1 MAFKL
6 GAEYMWALLMLYS
19 DRKEV
24 DGALTTDGSMFCS
37 PPLKRPK
44 MVPPLNERVMLY
56 VRQDAEEV
64 YTPLHVA
71 PPTTTGLLNA
81 VSHLFWNIGH
91 LDKICIK
98 IWELLLQQ
106 DQLPNPLLFFTVW
119 LIVFIH
125 KKLGPVLWGGFQTLW
140 R

>member
-1 MAFKL
+1 MAFTV
-6 GAEYMWALLMLYS
+6 GAEYMWAMLMLYS

-81 VSHLFWNIGH
+81 VSYLFSNIGH
-91 LDKICIK
+91 LCI
-98 IWELLLQQ
+98 INILINLTVTPSQLTTNPSYAYFSQYNLLYSSI
-106 DQLPNPLLFFTVW
+106 NS
-119 LIVFIH
+119 
-125 KKLGPVLWGGFQTLW
+125 
-140 R
+140 